1 MTPDMSSSAADYCCE
16 NRPAHSDGFLPTG
29 APGGDPANLKG
40 APGTDLRRTKIL
52 FVDDEPAMIRV
63 LKMGM
68 RSMANE
74 WDMQFA
80 EGGEQALELVNK
92 EVFDVVVTDM
102 RMAGINGAQLLNH
115 VLRRTPQTVRIILS
129 GYADLSEVVS
139 CVGLT
144 HQFLTKPCSLD
155 DLKSCLR
162 KVTGIKAKLTHE
174 KLRSLTGGMT
184 SLPSIPEL
192 YLEIAEAL
200 QSQSTSSERIA
211 EIACKDPSLS
221 AKLLQ
226 IANSAFFGFSRKVYS
241 VDEAVQMLGVGVIH
255 SLAMAVPLFTAFDR
269 KKCPGFHIDQVWEH
283 SAEVASIARRIY
295 NEHLDDSHRAQ
306 QAFAA
311 GIMHDIG
318 KLIIADNLSAQYAVI
333 LAEAK
338 ATNTELHKV
347 ERKHLDATHAEIG
360 AYLLA
365 LWGLPVPLVGA
376 VACHH
381 MPRRCC
387 TSTLCLAGVIHI
399 ADALQHTQGLH
410 PELTANPVDA
420 EYLKQTGLDTHYE
433 TWRANLNRR
442 ED

>member
-1 MTPDMSSSAADYCCE
+1 MTLEMSSSAADHCCE
-16 NRPAHSDGFLPTG
+16 NRPANPAGFLS
-29 APGGDPANLKG
+29 AG
-40 APGTDLRRTKIL
+40 APGTNPRRTKIL

-68 RSMANE
+68 RSMAGE

-80 EGGEQALELVNK
+80 EGGEAALELVNK
-92 EVFDVVVTDM
+92 EVFDVIVTDM

-115 VLRRTPQTVRIILS
+115 VLRRSPQTVRIVLS

-162 KVTGIKAKLTHE
+162 RVTGIKEKLNHE
-174 KLRSLTGGMT
+174 KLRALTGSMT
-184 SLPSIPEL
+184 SLPGIPEL

-200 QSQSTSSERIA
+200 QSPLISSDRIA
-211 EIACKDPSLS
+211 EIASKDPALS

-283 SAEVASIARRIY
+283 SAEVASLARRIY

-311 GIMHDIG
+311 GVMHDIG
-318 KLIIADNLSAQYAVI
+318 KLILAENLPAQYEAI

-338 ATNTELHKV
+338 ATHTELYKV

-365 LWGLPVPLVGA
+365 LWGLPVPLIEAVG
-376 VACHH
+376 CHH
-381 MPRRCC
+381 TPLRCC

-399 ADALQHTQGLH
+399 ADALQHTQGQH
-410 PELTANPVDA
+410 PGFAPNPVDL

-433 TWRANLNRR
+433 NWRADLNKRAA
-442 ED
+442 